1 MRHAMASTCLV
12 LVLGLPS
19 CSKSTV
25 DSELRVPTTVSLEAS
40 ESIGAVEFL
49 ETMSWPP
56 GVAPIDLSSSAENQL
71 RRMIFNDAEITAFVR
86 DIAAV
91 GLTIDG
97 QPNGA
102 LMLIGVGD
110 LVIGNITFV
119 NGLEAAALS
128 TFETARWG
136 PMTGSLMRSD
146 DQTWAVLPLTSV
158 IAVAATTERLELDR
172 VMNALVRR
180 FTRQ

>member
-71 RRMIFNDAEITAFVR
+71 RRMIFNDAEITASVR

-102 LMLIGVGD
+102 LMLIGVSD

-128 TFETARWG
+128 TFETARVREG
-136 PMTGSLMRSD
+136 LNNAIQSALTGSKS
-146 DQTWAVLPLTSV
+146 
-158 IAVAATTERLELDR
+158 AADALGEAQAAAERLLKDYR
-172 VMNALVRR
+172 
-180 FTRQ
+180 